1 MYSDD
6 HIDTIHKW
14 LPNTIFLASIKISLT
29 NFVFDLMIQK
39 NLYAETSQVRLI
51 YE

>member
-1 MYSDD
+1 MNNDD
-6 HIDTIHKW
+6 HIDTINKW
-14 LPNTIFLASIKISLT
+14 LPNTIFFASINISLT

-39 NLYAETSQVRLI
+39 NLYAEMSLVRLI